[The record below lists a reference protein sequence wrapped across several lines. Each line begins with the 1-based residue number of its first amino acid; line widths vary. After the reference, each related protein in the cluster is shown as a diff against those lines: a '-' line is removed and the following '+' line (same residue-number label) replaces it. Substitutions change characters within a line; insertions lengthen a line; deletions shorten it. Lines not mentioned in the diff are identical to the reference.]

1 MGRENTS
8 QADPRSSARPSLPG
22 MFARYK
28 DRVEQQLSQAVP
40 ASEEDNLYT
49 LLRYH
54 LNWVDP
60 QGSPVAVPTSQG
72 KALRPTLCM
81 FACDALC
88 GSPIRAARA
97 AAAMELIHNFSL
109 IHDDVQDQDVERRHQ
124 ATVWSL
130 WGIPKALVAG
140 DAMQTLGDL
149 LVLGSEAEEVSA
161 ETTLKVSSLLTESY
175 LEMIEGQCLDL
186 GFENNPGVTAR
197 DYLQMIAYKTGAL
210 IRNSL
215 TIGALLAT
223 SDPVPPG
230 HSLGPKGY
238 LSQAGQGGGPVGAF
252 SRFGNGL
259 GRAFQI
265 RDDFLGI
272 WGDAAT
278 TGKST
283 DSDIRRRKKSFP
295 VVYAFERAR
304 GQSREDLLRIYQQE
318 ELDDGD
324 VERVMEVLHEVGA
337 HDESE
342 RLTRESAQQA
352 LLALE
357 GIELPPWARADAEE
371 LVDFLARRDF

>member
-1 MGRENTS
+1 MGRDNTG
-8 QADPRSSARPSLPG
+8 QADPRNSTAPTLPG

-40 ASEEDNLYT
+40 TSQDDDLYT
-49 LLRYH
+49 LLQYH

-60 QGSPVAVPTSQG
+60 QGHPVADPTSQG

-88 GSPIRAARA
+88 GSPIRAMRA

-109 IHDDVQDQDVERRHQ
+109 IHDDIQDQDVERRHQ

-130 WGIPKALVAG
+130 WGIPKALVSG

-149 LVLGSEAEEVSA
+149 VVLGSPAEEVSPD
-161 ETTLKVSSLLTESY
+161 TTLKVSSLLTESY

-186 GFENNPGVTAR
+186 GFENNPAVTAD
-197 DYLQMIAYKTGAL
+197 DYLQMIAFKTGAL

-215 TIGALLAT
+215 AIGAMLAT
-223 SDPVPPG
+223 GDPAPTE
-230 HSLGPKGY
+230 
-238 LSQAGQGGGPVGAF
+238 AF
-252 SRFGNGL
+252 ARFGSGL

-265 RDDFLGI
+265 RDDYLGI
-272 WGDAAT
+272 WGDADT

-295 VVYAFERAR
+295 VVFAFERAR
-304 GQSREDLLRIYQQE
+304 GRSREDLLRIYQQE
-318 ELDDGD
+318 ELDDND
-324 VERVMEVLHEVGA
+324 VDRVLEVLYEVGA
-337 HDESE
+337 HRESQ
-342 RLTRESAQQA
+342 RLTQESAEQA
-352 LLALE
+352 LLALD
-357 GIELPPWARADAEE
+357 GINLPPWARADAEE
-371 LVDFLARRDF
+371 LVDFLARREF